1 MYKRQWYYN
10 LLARDHVTI
19 QDGPA
24 PMDYTIRELE
34 GEERNTWYARGE
46 AVYPDYTAYQEAA
59 TGHGRVIPVFVATPS
74 A

>member
-1 MYKRQWYYN
+1 MVTAAGCLADAGLRRRLRAARQ
-10 LLARDHVTI
+10 RDPRL
-19 QDGPA
+19 D
-24 PMDYTIRELE
+24 LE
-34 GEERNTWYARGE
+34 GEELDTWYARGE

>member
-1 MYKRQWYYN
+1 MGVPAFFRW
-10 LLARDHVTI
+10 LAARYPPVM
-19 QDGPA
+19 
-24 PMDYTIRELE
+24 MDLLE
-34 GEERNTWYARGE
+34 GEERDTWYARGE